1 MKSYY
6 TSLIFFLSTAV
17 GFSQNYPFPQNQ
29 AYTAGTIKPSHKTT
43 QQINTAVTTF
53 YDAYKANYIKNCN
66 THYYIDQSD
75 EVQDNGH
82 GQTLMT
88 TSEAH
93 GYGMMIAVLMAGY
106 DANAKTIYDGM
117 YNYYKAHTSSINNKL
132 MSWQQVTCN
141 DAAGNDD
148 SAIDG
153 DLDIAY
159 SLLLADFQWGSSG
172 AINYLVEAKAIINA
186 IMTAEIHASYY
197 PLLGDWAAGSS
208 NAYKTTTR
216 SSDFLLDHFKAFQE
230 ATGDTKWNSTYEKIQ
245 NIIAYVQSP
254 AANPAQTGL
263 LPDFISNANTA
274 TPTIPTAKVLETT
287 KDGWYNWNA
296 CRDPWRLGTDY
307 LITGDARSKTSTQ
320 MIISWLKGKTTNPA
334 NFICNTKVD
343 GTGTVKGELAFIAPY
358 MVGMMVDASNQTV
371 LNSTYDWVV
380 AEPISNWTYFS
391 NSIKML
397 CLLTV
402 SGNYWYP
409 SLATGVNENVLTA
422 NKNDFSI
429 AQNEQSISINLNSAV
444 NYENCTVYVHDQ
456 LGQIIFSSKINP
468 ADGQNSI
475 PFSTENLANGM
486 YVVTIQSESTQKS
499 IKFIK

>member
-1 MKSYY
+1 MKLAYSIF
-6 TSLIFFLSTAV
+6 LIMMASVVCVA
-17 GFSQNYPFPQNQ
+17 QNYPFPQNQ

-53 YDAYKANYIKNCN
+53 YNSFKTKYIKNCSGK
-66 THYYIDQSD
+66 YYIDQSD
-75 EVQDNGH
+75 EQQDNGQ
-82 GQTLMT
+82 GQILMT

-106 DANAKTIYDGM
+106 DANAQTIYDGM
-117 YNYYKAHTSSINNKL
+117 YDYYKAHTSSINNKL

-159 SLLLADFQWGSSG
+159 SLILADFQWGSTG
-172 AINYLVEAKAIINA
+172 NINYLVEAKAIINA
-186 IMTAEIHASYY
+186 IMAAEIHSAFY
-197 PLLGDWAAGSS
+197 PLLGDWAMGSS

-216 SSDFLLDHFKAFQE
+216 SSDFLLDHFKAFE
-230 ATGDTKWNSTYEKIQ
+230 AATGDTKWNSTYEKVQ
-245 NIIAYVQSP
+245 NLITYVQSST
-254 AANPAQTGL
+254 ANPAQTGL

-274 TPTIPTAKVLETT
+274 TPTIPTGKVLETT

-296 CRDPWRLGTDY
+296 CRDPWRIGTDY
-307 LITGDARSKTSTQ
+307 LITGDIRSKTATQ
-320 MIISWLKGKTTNPA
+320 MIITWLKGKSTNPA

-343 GTGTVKGELAFIAPY
+343 GTGTLKGELAFIAPY

-380 AEPISNWTYFS
+380 GESINNWTYFS

-409 SLATGVNENVLTA
+409 SVSTNITSNYSNSFINASIGQFENTA
-422 NKNDFSI
+422 NLFINSPSDIRS
-429 AQNEQSISINLNSAV
+429 NISIYDELGNVVLNVTANLTS
-444 NYENCTVYVHDQ
+444 
-456 LGQIIFSSKINP
+456 
-468 ADGQNSI
+468 GQNTI
-475 PFSTENLANGM
+475 PLSMENFANGV
-486 YVVTIQSESTQKS
+486 YLVSIQAGSNQKAL
-499 IKFIK
+499 KFIK